1 MEETFQDII
10 MAFAFAVTILDLL
23 PRFQPRAF
31 EIYLL

>member
-10 MAFAFAVTILDLL
+10 MAFAVTILDLL
-23 PRFQPRAF
+23 PRFQTRAF